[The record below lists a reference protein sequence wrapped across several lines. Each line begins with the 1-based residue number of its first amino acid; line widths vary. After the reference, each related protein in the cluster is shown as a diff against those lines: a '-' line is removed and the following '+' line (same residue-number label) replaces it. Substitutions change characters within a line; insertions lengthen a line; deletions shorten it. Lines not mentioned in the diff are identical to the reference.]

1 MAQTSLDIQLEMNKR
16 RSLLSGCLGLSL
28 VGLCLALALSTS
40 VVVGIQN
47 RAYQLFGAP
56 SSHLSTQQRLYLS
69 LQLLLH
75 EQSLTNPNDPL
86 GIPGRFEI
94 QVGESTPSVIE
105 RLSTTGLISNA
116 NAFRAYLVYRGLDT
130 TLQAGVYELSPQ
142 QTPVEIALKLQD
154 ATPEIVNFRV
164 LAGWRLEEIAQALPT
179 SGLSISAD
187 EFLIAAR
194 SRISS
199 QTFSEGFPPHTSME
213 GFIFPGTYQ
222 FRRDVPLNEF
232 VNTFLFKFE
241 QQLSSDIRDGFAQ
254 QGLDIYQAV
263 TLASI
268 VEKET
273 VVAEEMPLI
282 ASVFLN
288 RLAHGIRLES
298 DPTVQFAI
306 GYNPAQKTW
315 WTNPLTLQD
324 LKTNSPYNTYQA
336 NSLPPGPIAN
346 PGLNALR
353 AVAFPAQSPY
363 YYFRAAC
370 DGSGR
375 HAFAETFQQHLNN
388 ACP

>member
-1 MAQTSLDIQLEMNKR
+1 MDRQ
-16 RSLLSGCLGLSL
+16 RSILGGCLGLTL
-28 VGLCLALALSTS
+28 VGICLALALITS

-47 RAYQLFGAP
+47 RADQLFGTP
-56 SSHLSTQQRLYLS
+56 SSRLSTQQRLYLS

-75 EQSLTNPNDPL
+75 EQSLTNPGDPL
-86 GIPGRFEI
+86 GTPGRFEI

-105 RLSTTGLISNA
+105 RLSSAGLVSNA
-116 NAFRAYLVYRGLDT
+116 DAFRAYLVYRGLDT

-142 QTPVEIALKLQD
+142 LTPVEIALKLQD
-154 ATPEIVNFRV
+154 ATPEVINFRV
-164 LAGWRLEEIAQALPT
+164 LAGWRLEEISQALPT

-194 SRISS
+194 SRTSG
-199 QTFSEGFPPHTSME
+199 QTFSEGFPAHATME

-222 FRRDVPLNEF
+222 FRRDIPLNEF
-232 VNTFLFKFE
+232 VHTFLNSFE
-241 QQLSSDIRDGFAQ
+241 QQLSSDIREGYTQ

-273 VVAEEMPLI
+273 VVPEEMPLI
-282 ASVFLN
+282 ASVFIN
-288 RLAHGIRLES
+288 RLAQGMRLES
-298 DPTVQFAI
+298 DPTVQYAI
-306 GYNPAQKTW
+306 GYNSSQKTW
-315 WTNPLTLQD
+315 WTNPLSLQD
-324 LKTNSPYNTYQA
+324 LEINSPYNTYQVHD
-336 NSLPPGPIAN
+336 LPPGPIAN

-353 AVAFPAQSPY
+353 AVAFPAQTPY

-375 HAFAETFQQHLNN
+375 HTFAETFQQHLNN